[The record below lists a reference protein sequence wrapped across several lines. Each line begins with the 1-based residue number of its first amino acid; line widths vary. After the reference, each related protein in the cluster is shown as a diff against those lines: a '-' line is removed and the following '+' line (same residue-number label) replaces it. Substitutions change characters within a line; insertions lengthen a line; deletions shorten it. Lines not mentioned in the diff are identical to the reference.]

1 MSTITK
7 REYYQKIE
15 NSLLEAMSKIDESV
29 YLMNR
34 LYHENHKEADE
45 VLSAKK
51 ILKKVLNAK
60 FDESAIKRNS

>member
-1 MSTITK
+1 MTK
-7 REYYQKIE
+7 AEYYQKIE
-15 NSLLEAMSKIDESV
+15 DALLKAMSEIDNSV

-45 VLSAKK
+45 VLSAKR

-60 FDESAIKRNS
+60 FDKSAIKRQS